1 MLSVPPTDP
10 MTDHA
15 TRPDRLTP
23 RNPHPSG
30 LRDRD
35 RDRDRDRPD
44 ETMLET
50 GDPLASAVPRVRK
63 LAMVLV
69 AIGVVWAGVLV
80 FVDFGAIEM
89 PFTPHWTLAYSTVAA
104 VIVAGVAMIS
114 ITYKPWPYERVL
126 DYAIAFELLGAL
138 AISLTHHSMPR
149 TGGVSFVCVWILA
162 FTMVPVSPARA
173 ALGAFGAA
181 ATGPFALLVHAAVGT
196 HPDVETVAFVSSLS
210 NFIAAGIAVIS
221 NRVVY
226 GLGARVRDARQLG
239 AYHLVEPLGE
249 GGMGEVWRAEH
260 QALIRPAA
268 VKLLRHELA
277 SMLSPHELEAMNL
290 RFHREV
296 QATALLTSPHT
307 VAIYD
312 FGQTHDGT
320 LYYVMELL
328 NGLDAETLV
337 RKHGPQPAERV
348 AHLLRQACDSL
359 AEAHARD
366 LIHRDIK
373 PANLFLCAIGM
384 QVDFVKVLD
393 FGLVHDR
400 HSNLRL
406 TGEGSV
412 SGTPA
417 YLAPEGAAH
426 NRFDARGDIYALG
439 CAAYFM
445 MTGKLVFDGE
455 TPAGVMAAHIRDKPK
470 PPSRRTELPI
480 PAELEALIMQCLE
493 KDPDKR
499 PQTAAE
505 LAARLDAIAFSTPWT
520 QDRAR
525 SWWRTHLPDLFGK
538 ARTTCV
544 AEAVE
549 ARNRPT
555 PVVRNRAAG

>member
-1 MLSVPPTDP
+1 
-10 MTDHA
+10 MTDIS
-15 TRPDRLTP
+15 TRLERPARTP
-23 RNPHPSG
+23 QGSG
-30 LRDRD
+30 LRDR
-35 RDRDRDRPD
+35 PGQTVV
-44 ETMLET
+44 ETS
-50 GDPLASAVPRVRK
+50 DPLASAVPRVRK

-69 AIGVVWAGVLV
+69 AIGVIWAGVLL
-80 FVDFGAIEM
+80 FVDLGAIEM
-89 PFTPHWTLAYSTVAA
+89 PFQPHRALAYGTVGA
-104 VIVAGVAMIS
+104 VVVAGIAMIA
-114 ITYKPWPYERVL
+114 ITYRPWPYERIL
-126 DYAIAFELLGAL
+126 DKAIAFELLGAL

-162 FTMVPVSPARA
+162 FTMVPVTPARA

-181 ATGPFALLVHAAVGT
+181 ATGPLAVLIHAAMDTHGEVTAYAFVGT
-196 HPDVETVAFVSSLS
+196 LS
-210 NFIAAGIAVIS
+210 NFIAATIAVIS

-226 GLGARVRDARQLG
+226 GLGASVRDARKLG
-239 AYHLVEPLGE
+239 AYHLIEPLGE

-277 SMLSPHELEAMNL
+277 SLLGPHELEAMNL

-312 FGQTHDGT
+312 FGQTGDGT

-328 NGLDAETLV
+328 NGLDAESLV

-348 AHLLRQACDSL
+348 AHVMRQACDSL

-366 LIHRDIK
+366 LVHRDIK
-373 PANLFLCAIGM
+373 PANLFLCAVGVE
-384 QVDFVKVLD
+384 VDFVKVLD
-393 FGLVHDR
+393 FGLVKDVQ
-400 HSNLRL
+400 SDLRL
-406 TGEGSV
+406 TGEGAV

-426 NRFDARGDIYALG
+426 NQYDARGDIYALA
-439 CAAYFM
+439 CTAYFLL
-445 MTGKLVFDGE
+445 TGKLVFDGE
-455 TPAGVMAAHIRDKPK
+455 TPAAVMAAHIRDKPK
-470 PPSRRTELPI
+470 LPSKRTELAI
-480 PAELEALIMQCLE
+480 PKDLEALIMACLE
-493 KDPDKR
+493 KDPAKR
-499 PQTAAE
+499 PQSASD
-505 LAARLDAIAFSTPWT
+505 LAARLDAIQLATPWT
-520 QDRAR
+520 QTRAQA
-525 SWWRTHLPDLFGK
+525 WWRTHLPDHFGK

-544 AEAVE
+544 TECVA